1 VFEARRFDRA
11 LAGSG
16 VPAKQWQRIDEL
28 DALLEQV
35 NALYAQAGKEI
46 EQAREQG
53 YSAGFAEGLARV
65 QQQMTEHLA
74 ALNERRAR
82 VLAEASARVTDL
94 ACAIV
99 ARIAPDFDAR
109 SVVPPLVMQ
118 AVEAAQAEQFLMLRV
133 HPSVREEV
141 AAGLGAVRQAH
152 PAVGVIEL
160 VEDVSLDPM
169 SCVVVSEAGE
179 VRAGVAQQI
188 EAIRTALAGVGARE

>member
-1 VFEARRFDRA
+1 MPAESVTRTAPAASATPATVAVFETRRFDRA
-11 LAGSG
+11 LAGSV

-53 YSAGFAEGLARV
+53 HSEGFAEGLARV

-99 ARIAPDFDAR
+99 ARIAPDFAAR

-118 AVEAAQAEQFLMLRV
+118 DRKGTRLNS
-133 HPSVREEV
+133 H
-141 AAGLGAVRQAH
+141 H
-152 PAVGVIEL
+152 
-160 VEDVSLDPM
+160 
-169 SCVVVSEAGE
+169 
-179 VRAGVAQQI
+179 
-188 EAIRTALAGVGARE
+188 

>member
-1 VFEARRFDRA
+1 M
-11 LAGSG
+11 
-16 VPAKQWQRIDEL
+16 QWQGIDEL

-35 NALYAQAGKEI
+35 NALYAQACKEI

-53 YSAGFAEGLARV
+53 HSEGFAEGLARV

-99 ARIAPDFDAR
+99 ARIAPAFDAR

-118 AVEAAQAEQFLMLRV
+118 RSEEHTSELKSLMPL
-133 HPSVREEV
+133 SY
-141 AAGLGAVRQAH
+141 ADFCLNK
-152 PAVGVIEL
+152 
-160 VEDVSLDPM
+160 
-169 SCVVVSEAGE
+169 
-179 VRAGVAQQI
+179 
-188 EAIRTALAGVGARE
+188 